1 MVLLN
6 SILFVLTGALIAST
20 YYYYKEKKLLKEFIR
35 QSRRHRYHQDIDAVR
50 RQRANRYL
58 TFSVILLCI
67 AVPLLIENFIEA
79 FIEDNWKWLIPIV
92 CFSVVLRLYKN
103 FTANRNNRIAKS
115 LALSFDNTDNAQQ

>member
-20 YYYYKEKKLLKEFIR
+20 YYYYREKRLLKEFIR

-50 RQRANRYL
+50 RQRASRYL
-58 TFSVILLCI
+58 TFSIILFCI

-79 FIEDNWKWLIPIV
+79 FIEDNWKWLVAIV
-92 CFSVVLRLYKN
+92 CLSVFLRIYRN
-103 FTANRNNRIAKS
+103 NTVSRNNRMAKS
-115 LALSFDNTDNAQQ
+115 LAVSFDNTDNSQQ